1 MFLFVLSGTVG
12 EAEKK
17 SSQKAEKADAQHDS
31 IKAKYES
38 AQGLNAQI
46 NTHLLQL
53 PMIQIRRVVGK
64 CCIIGLAKEVSNGI
78 GSSHVLRRND
88 VITKITEKFICRG
101 KQGMRVLNNKIP
113 PVQSWLGKLKPAR
126 L

>member
-1 MFLFVLSGTVG
+1 MDQAMFLFVLSGTVG

-53 PMIQIRRVVGK
+53 PIIQTGCFLFVNVP
-64 CCIIGLAKEVSNGI
+64 A
-78 GSSHVLRRND
+78 
-88 VITKITEKFICRG
+88 
-101 KQGMRVLNNKIP
+101 
-113 PVQSWLGKLKPAR
+113 VQISAMPSKR
-126 L
+126 SRFT